1 MIQKV
6 ISHLFV
12 FFPTMARRIL
22 CHRTATASP
31 WNIKHNIHNK
41 DVKENN

>member
-12 FFPTMARRIL
+12 FPYHGTT
-22 CHRTATASP
+22 HRTATASP
-31 WNIKHNIHNK
+31 WNIKHNTHNK